1 MSVLSR
7 IQWYD
12 RPTDGIA
19 RYLSDARKRVTAWA
33 TDGAR
38 TNLPDGESLIPMA
51 DRERTVSL
59 RPVSDDV
66 RALDGVEG
74 IVRDR
79 MTDAGTT
86 TRWTVV
92 VRAAGDDGRVNV
104 MVENRLETTDP
115 TGPVRIE
122 RPRVVDDLLAIPGKP
137 RFGALPLLSAPEPV
151 PAGAIPILVNEVLR
165 LPGRLLPVIV
175 CTQPERGD
183 DAWLERAHRIAERT
197 RGFANVFTLDRSAA
211 EALCARLGNL
221 AAHNGCVRIYSQAPL
236 DPDSDGLRHRCFPPD
251 PFRPSPEAGID
262 RIVATAAALSARLS
276 APPALT
282 IFSSPGRTDDGA
294 ASDRVPDLEADLS
307 DALSQVDALGDELEE
322 RDNEVNRLQGH
333 LARLREEL
341 ERAGM
346 AHLYWGAKDDPGTG
360 LPDTVQDIEE
370 AVLAAQFYLTDY
382 LRLPDKAKR
391 GLDRLATAPQAV
403 VWGNTAWR
411 GLRSL
416 AAYARHRTE
425 DHFQGGFWE
434 WCDAGFPESW
444 PATDK
449 KLSMSESETVQN
461 TPKFNNRRLLP
472 VSTDVDRTG
481 KTYMYSH
488 LKVAEGGSDL
498 APRIYFYD
506 DTHGNTGKIHVGF
519 IGPHYLMPNTKS

>member
-19 RYLSDARKRVTAWA
+19 RYLSDARTRVTAWA

-79 MTDAGTT
+79 MTDAGTI

-122 RPRVVDDLLAIPGKP
+122 HPRVVDDLLAIPGKP

-151 PAGAIPILVNEVLR
+151 PAGAVPILVNEVLR

-211 EALCARLGNL
+211 GALCARLGNL

-236 DPDSDGLRHRCFPPD
+236 DPGSDGLRHRCFPPD
-251 PFRPSPEAGID
+251 PFRLSPDAD
-262 RIVATAAALSARLS
+262 NNNFHFVSSRLKNLI
-276 APPALT
+276 P
-282 IFSSPGRTDDGA
+282 
-294 ASDRVPDLEADLS
+294 
-307 DALSQVDALGDELEE
+307 
-322 RDNEVNRLQGH
+322 
-333 LARLREEL
+333 
-341 ERAGM
+341 
-346 AHLYWGAKDDPGTG
+346 
-360 LPDTVQDIEE
+360 
-370 AVLAAQFYLTDY
+370 
-382 LRLPDKAKR
+382 
-391 GLDRLATAPQAV
+391 
-403 VWGNTAWR
+403 
-411 GLRSL
+411 
-416 AAYARHRTE
+416 
-425 DHFQGGFWE
+425 
-434 WCDAGFPESW
+434 
-444 PATDK
+444 
-449 KLSMSESETVQN
+449 
-461 TPKFNNRRLLP
+461 
-472 VSTDVDRTG
+472 
-481 KTYMYSH
+481 TYFTC
-488 LKVAEGGSDL
+488 LV
-498 APRIYFYD
+498 
-506 DTHGNTGKIHVGF
+506 
-519 IGPHYLMPNTKS
+519 